1 MKRTI
6 KYVSVCLVTAMA
18 LSACSDQFLQDKKNF
33 DDVNTDVYNTMEGAN
48 ARLNDIYA
56 WSLPQSVSL
65 NWKYPSCGLNDLAG
79 MSTEEYSGFGDGKS
93 ASFVSEVVELS
104 SMSSGVSVP
113 DLFKGGNDN
122 IQEMAWGRIRN
133 INDFIAG
140 ITGSTLEESEK
151 NIMLGQAYFLRAW
164 CYYNLVKWYGGVP
177 IVTEVLEP
185 VEGSFTPR
193 SSAKAC
199 IEFMLS
205 DLELSASLLEGKTW
219 GSDDWGRVTAG
230 TALALKGRILLMWAS
245 PLFNRA
251 NDQTRWTTAYQEMKA
266 DLEKIKACG
275 YGLYKSGSNVNGS
288 DFAAQF
294 TQQGFN
300 PEAVFVSLFNNKAGN
315 SDPDQRT
322 NTWENSI
329 RPRNTEGSGMRASAM
344 LVDMFPMKD
353 GRIPASAA
361 NHYYK
366 LAAANPSSF
375 TDDIYNYPFMN
386 RDPRFYH
393 TFGLPGF
400 RWAYN
405 GNASEADE
413 NNPSDGANYT
423 LWNYAWY
430 TSTDD
435 AGKAEGTAY
444 YGDNLKNNGNGVYVR
459 KKSDDLDI
467 NSASLYNY
475 VATKR
480 VNGGPFHSGAQLI
493 ELRFAEVLLNL
504 AEVACGAG
512 DLGAAADYLQQVRD
526 RAGVPAYS
534 NLSDQAVCMS
544 AILYERQVELAY
556 EGKRFDDMRRWML
569 FDGGTAASLAE
580 VPGGAPSTWKLTGWG
595 GNTCEW
601 LGFLPMNGQRRDNME
616 FKTKSPNEIGG
627 KNGTAADDP
636 LLKSGWTR
644 PAGVNI
650 KSATF
655 DADLESLRDNVYA
668 VYLER
673 KKKIGD
679 GRDDVTKAEQHIHFR
694 PQYYFLGF
702 PQSVSEKNVGLPQ
715 TIGWQDANNGGAYGT
730 FDPLAE

>member
-6 KYVSVCLVTAMA
+6 KYVSVCLVTVMA

-344 LVDMFPMKD
+344 LVDMFPMRD

-480 VNGGPFHSGAQLI
+480 SNGGPFHSGAQLI
-493 ELRFAEVLLNL
+493 ELRYAEVLLNL

-556 EGKRFDDMRRWML
+556 EGKRFDDMRRWL
-569 FDGGTAASLAE
+569 LYDGGAKFSSIA
-580 VPGGAPSTWKLTGWG
+580 GAPSSWTLSGWG
-595 GNTCEW
+595 GNTCTW
-601 LGFLPMNGQRRDNME
+601 LGFKEFNGQRREAIE
-616 FKTKSPNEIGG
+616 FRVADKYGV
-627 KNGTAADDP
+627 GTTQWDGDP
-636 LLKSGWTR
+636 LIKAGTER
-644 PAGVNI
+644 PAGVNFS
-650 KSATF
+650 KG
-655 DADLESLRDNVYA
+655 DMNEQLETLKAWYQDNLV
-668 VYLER
+668 VKE
-673 KKKIGD
+673 KKGD
-679 GRDDVTKAEQHIHFR
+679 GRDSQHNDEYINFR
-694 PQYYFLGF
+694 PNYYLLGF
-702 PQSVSEKNVGLPQ
+702 NSGVQNQNKRLPQ
-715 TIGWQDANNGGAYGT
+715 TIGWQDYNNGGSNGT